1 MTARLQGTWE
11 IFLETH
17 KNIQPVIETK
27 ILPKRA
33 KFPHKSIK
41 FVKST
46 TAECNSNLNHFTYL
60 RQQWLCTSHDIIS
73 SKQHWAVYKSI
84 YGAGSTLVNIFQ
96 WIGDSKG
103 WGGRLQQ
110 FQLAFLQTLIKK
122 FQQACVMWTNSGKT
136 LQALAQWQLDF
147 FSASLDKIL
156 YEFLLQS
163 HYHKIL
169 HLLSCSIALL
179 TRQSKSTVTIQSE
192 FNGRDAGAQV
202 VPTEAATLSRLVGIR
217 KIHMLTFSI
226 AFYICPCISHLR
238 PNKSHLLYVYHTF
251 LLL

>member
-1 MTARLQGTWE
+1 MHSNKTTFQVQENDGNTCKKFEHLCALRGRTNTCQHFPMDRWFQGVGGKIATVSACL
-11 IFLETH
+11 FA
-17 KNIQPVIETK
+17 NI
-27 ILPKRA
+27 
-33 KFPHKSIK
+33 
-41 FVKST
+41 
-46 TAECNSNLNHFTYL
+46 N
-60 RQQWLCTSHDIIS
+60 
-73 SKQHWAVYKSI
+73 
-84 YGAGSTLVNIFQ
+84 
-96 WIGDSKG
+96 
-103 WGGRLQQ
+103 
-110 FQLAFLQTLIKK
+110 KK
-122 FQQACVMWTNSGKT
+122 FQQAGVMWTNSGKT